1 MIDKQIYERS
11 ADAIPNWRDIDKN
24 ELCRLYCANENNP
37 CGEAY
42 LSALICKYWN
52 NIYKYYNQSQGYAT
66 LEDCYDIVIDAIQNI
81 IRRRP
86 WEDEKSN
93 LYGDKNAPDKA
104 INRCIKTTWINS
116 YIASMRDKRLCN
128 TNNLHL
134 ESLDAPV
141 VDAIEYACA
150 DDVDTK
156 DDDVMLSNLVRCLYN
171 SGDYLGAFCA
181 DLIVHGNVFARD
193 DGMSV
198 FSDKKLIKYLHH
210 ITDNY
215 IRVFSEE
222 YNLPYD
228 KVKKSAEYIVNQST
242 NSLREGI
249 RISLDAM
256 RKYFPN
262 RDFSVIDETSD
273 DFWGV

>member
-1 MIDKQIYERS
+1 
-11 ADAIPNWRDIDKN
+11 
-24 ELCRLYCANENNP
+24 
-37 CGEAY
+37 
-42 LSALICKYWN
+42 
-52 NIYKYYNQSQGYAT
+52 
-66 LEDCYDIVIDAIQNI
+66 
-81 IRRRP
+81 
-86 WEDEKSN
+86 
-93 LYGDKNAPDKA
+93 
-104 INRCIKTTWINS
+104 
-116 YIASMRDKRLCN
+116 MRDKRLCN

-141 VDAIEYACA
+141 VDAIEYACV

-193 DGMSV
+193 DVLSV
-198 FSDKKLIKYLHH
+198 LSDKKVIKYLHH

-242 NSLREGI
+242 TSLRESI

-256 RKYFPN
+256 RKYFPD